1 MVCPRPYDEVSEL
14 GLLHAFHEASTSK
27 KGAPF
32 LLGTKLLT
40 WIRSDEFNPILSRK
54 IEELPEPSRTR
65 SYDAAVSSKV
75 ERLYGATADAR
86 GHALTPWHGAPVSA
100 SAQVPAPV
108 ASREPPRALE
118 EMQRRRFSRR
128 HDRMCVLFKSCLIF
142 RSVSNCEA
150 ARTCSPRGFNS
161 TLSFLLL
168 SAVPPATSSAV
179 TYTHYKI
186 ESTCHR
192 DIQISGTCWKDTAI
206 SASDSA
212 KSDPSAA
219 GRHQSATKAH
229 ARRRNLNAMSL

>member
-1 MVCPRPYDEVSEL
+1 MLSSPVHEWRCRIH
-14 GLLHAFHEASTSK
+14 GLSAAVMTKCLNLDSFMHFMKRRRRNYLVT
-27 KGAPF
+27 PF

-142 RSVSNCEA
+142 
-150 ARTCSPRGFNS
+150 
-161 TLSFLLL
+161 
-168 SAVPPATSSAV
+168 
-179 TYTHYKI
+179 
-186 ESTCHR
+186 
-192 DIQISGTCWKDTAI
+192 
-206 SASDSA
+206 
-212 KSDPSAA
+212 
-219 GRHQSATKAH
+219 
-229 ARRRNLNAMSL
+229 

>member
-1 MVCPRPYDEVSEL
+1 MSHSWSVRGRNDEVSEL
-14 GLLHAFHEASTSK
+14 GFLHAFHEASTSK
-27 KGAPF
+27 LVTQF

-40 WIRSDEFNPILSRK
+40 WIRSNEFNPILSRK

-142 RSVSNCEA
+142 
-150 ARTCSPRGFNS
+150 
-161 TLSFLLL
+161 
-168 SAVPPATSSAV
+168 
-179 TYTHYKI
+179 
-186 ESTCHR
+186 
-192 DIQISGTCWKDTAI
+192 
-206 SASDSA
+206 
-212 KSDPSAA
+212 
-219 GRHQSATKAH
+219 
-229 ARRRNLNAMSL
+229 